1 MLTGKEPRM
10 CNHVVSQIVTA
21 DCGKLGQSKLG
32 QLGETQE
39 SRAVLFSYILLDRN
53 MLDLLE

>member
-1 MLTGKEPRM
+1 M

-39 SRAVLFSYILLDRN
+39 SRAVLYSYILLDRN